1 MSGIIQEGPA
11 PGAPIVCIIQVLWSA
26 AAGAAAIRAVRVED
40 IQAAMSEM
48 AQADVISALNTSAGM
63 SSVEAFICS
72 ECGEGVT
79 VIISVQ

>member
-1 MSGIIQEGPA
+1 
-11 PGAPIVCIIQVLWSA
+11 
-26 AAGAAAIRAVRVED
+26 VRVED